1 MKQQYERDDQA
12 GQRVRERNWLRVVT
26 ITTTL
31 CTDSL
36 LLLLAWLCPS
46 LLWYELVSVLCLVG
60 IGTIFMGGSALG
72 EIPSYE
78 VARALTALR
87 STEPNAMA
95 RRFSAIG
102 AS

>member
-1 MKQQYERDDQA
+1 MKQRYELDDQA
-12 GQRVRERNWLRVVT
+12 GQRVRGRNWLRVVT

-46 LLWYELVSVLCLVG
+46 LLWYELVSVLCLTG
-60 IGTIFMGGSALG
+60 IAIILMGGSALC
-72 EIPSYE
+72 EASYD
-78 VARALTALR
+78 VARAVTALL
-87 STEPNAMA
+87 SAEPNAMA

-102 AS
+102 AN